1 MAAVSAEGLGDR
13 FVLTLFT
20 NDPAIARRAE
30 AAGIARI
37 GPDLERIGKAAR
49 QQNLDTWQSTH
60 EEADVARVGQA
71 LVNSELFVR
80 INSPH
85 PGLGDEIDR
94 VIAMGARAIML
105 PYFDTTDDVR
115 AFVERV
121 GGRARTVLLVET
133 ARSATIID
141 DIVAIDGVDEVHVGL
156 NDLRLSLGISGFEVM
171 ASPLLVKVSAAVRG
185 AGMPFGFGRIGRP
198 DDRILPVDPELVY
211 AQYPRLM
218 ADRAFVSRY
227 FLLPD
232 PDRIDLVRSVADFRA
247 RMNDWAS
254 RDPVALEAARIALLD
269 AATRAQVAG

>member
-1 MAAVSAEGLGDR
+1 MAAVSAAGLGDR

-60 EEADVARVGQA
+60 EEADVARVGAA
-71 LVNSELFVR
+71 LVKAELFVR

-94 VIAMGARAIML
+94 VIAMGARSIML
-105 PYFDTTDDVR
+105 PFFDTADEVR
-115 AFVERV
+115 TFVDRV

-156 NDLRLSLGISGFEVM
+156 NDLRLSLGVSGFEVM

-198 DDRILPVDPELVY
+198 DDRSLPVDPDLVY

-232 PDRIDLVRSVADFRA
+232 PDRIDLVRSIADFRA

-254 RDPVALEAARIALLD
+254 RDSVALEAARIALLA